1 MFSRLCK
8 SSRVRWS
15 LGVFLCGVLLTSVAM
30 RHLAER
36 NEQQLRSA
44 LDDVADDV
52 RDQVMDR
59 LRIYEY
65 SLIGMR
71 DVVVVAGGNLSREL
85 LGDYGRVHD
94 LGQEFRGAR
103 GVGFI
108 RRVPQGEEAAFLAKA
123 RADGAP
129 DFTIHPFAPHA
140 GDRYVVQYLEP
151 AWRNLKAI
159 GMDAASDPIRREAA
173 VLAMRHADIHLTG
186 PLQLQASQPPEPGF
200 LMLLPIYQGG
210 RAPADPTAREAAT
223 LGWSYVPLSIE
234 EMIGS
239 LRLNIPGLIIR
250 LSDVTVPEAPS
261 LFYRQG
267 EDEQEAVEELS
278 ERRLVQEVYG
288 RQWQLSFTATPTF
301 VAAQH
306 LVSIPLVHL
315 FGKLFSLLAAGLTF
329 AVMTT
334 RQRRRQYQQDQA
346 NLTAVVESSS
356 DGIISKDLQGVVL
369 SWNHAAEEL
378 FGYTASEA
386 VGQRLLDLVVPTELE
401 HEEWS
406 VLERIGRG
414 EPVPHFE
421 TRRQHRDGHYIEVLV
436 SVSPM
441 RGRDGRV
448 VGASKTVRDIS
459 LQKAAQAEI
468 LALNARLEEQVAQ
481 RTAELSQTN
490 RLLGDVLRAASEVGI
505 IATDRDGLITLFN
518 EGAERLLGYR
528 AEEVVGL
535 WRASDFHLP
544 EELATQGA
552 TLEAEYGLPVAGFR
566 VLVERSER
574 TGADAR
580 EWTFVRRDGEHR
592 DVSLVVTT
600 MRDVSGQ
607 VSGYLGIAS
616 DVTERKAAEQEL
628 AASLALTRAILD
640 TAVSPIVTVDSNG
653 LVRSFNPAGER
664 VFGYRAAEVVGQPV
678 RRLIP
683 GYLAG
688 YEALFSCPQEL
699 PDDQASPQGQEMEGR
714 RADGSVFPLTLSLG
728 VMWTDGERLAV
739 AIIADVTEQSRQ
751 RQALL
756 QARDQLTMA
765 ADVAQLGIWCWQPDT
780 GQVQCN
786 ERMFELYEW
795 TETQRAQGI
804 TYNDW
809 RCRVHPDDLGSAE
822 ERLGAAMAGRAVF
835 DPVFRVRRQ
844 DGSLRHIIAGARTE
858 RDSRGRVLRVVGIN
872 RDITEQLELEHRL
885 REERTRADLASQAKS
900 SFLANMSHEIRTPMN
915 AVLGML
921 QLLQRTALDARQ
933 GDYLTKAQQA
943 ARSLLGLLN
952 DVLDYSKIEAGK
964 LQLDV
969 HPFSLEQVLRNLG
982 VVLSG
987 NSGEKNVEINYHLD
1001 AGLPTALIGDSLR
1014 LQQILINLAGNALKF
1029 TEAGQVLVSVR
1040 QLARADGQL
1049 RLEFSVQD
1057 TGIGISPAQQE
1068 QLFQGFT
1075 QAEASIS
1082 RRFGGT
1088 GLGLAICKRL
1098 VELMDGQLQVESEL
1112 GVGSR
1117 FWFDAALAVDS
1128 QGEAQLAPV
1137 RRRVLL
1143 ADDNTLVGE
1152 VLVETLAALGWQVD
1166 LVTSGAAALARVA
1179 QAQEQAQP
1187 YEAVLMDWRMPDGDG
1202 LLAARQLRE
1211 RQADNRP
1218 KVIMLTGFGRD
1229 FLTEAQQSDD
1239 APFDDYLTKPVTPA
1253 QIVEVVE
1260 RALGAEIPA
1269 GVHAAAVVDESHRLA
1284 GLRLLVVEDNALNR
1298 QVAAELLLAQ
1308 GAQVELA
1315 EGGLE
1320 GVERVLS
1327 GAPLDVV
1334 IMDMQMPDIDGLE
1347 ATRRIRADARFRT
1360 LPILAMTANASHTD
1374 RDACL
1379 AAGMDDHIGKPI
1391 DLELL
1396 VARLQRLTG
1405 QEVSAAPAAVVVAE
1419 GRQVEPLSLVLRRF
1433 GGDARL
1439 FGSLLERF
1447 AEDSV
1452 GLLERLAQAWQT
1464 ADSEAAVAVL
1474 HSLKGSAGTMG
1485 AQRLAARAAE
1495 GERAGKA
1502 GAGVPLEVAM
1512 ELTTLRQLLDE
1523 ALVDLRGALA
1533 EILPPA
1539 VAAPAE
1545 ADSPIDGD
1553 TPFDWRTRL
1562 DELEALL
1569 SQGNLDALE
1578 LIAELPVHCR
1588 AEAQVRYDLLRAQVE
1603 TLDFAAA
1610 LTTLPDLKEAL

>member
-1 MFSRLCK
+1 MFSRLYK

-15 LGVFLCGVLLTSVAM
+15 LGVFLCGVVLTSLTM
-30 RHLAER
+30 RHLAVR
-36 NEQQLRSA
+36 NDQQLHSA
-44 LDDVADDV
+44 LDEVAEDV
-52 RDQVMDR
+52 RDQLMDR

-71 DVVVVAGGNLSREL
+71 DVVVVAGSNLSRDV
-85 LGDYGRVHD
+85 LGNYGRVHD

-108 RRVPQGEEAAFLAKA
+108 RRVPQAEEARFIEAA
-123 RADGAP
+123 RADGWP
-129 DFTIHPFAPHA
+129 DFAIHSFAPHE

-151 AWRNLKAI
+151 SWRNLKAI

-173 VLAMRHADIHLTG
+173 VLSMRHGDIHLTG
-186 PLQLQASQPPEPGF
+186 PLQLQASSPPEPGF
-200 LMLLPIYQGG
+200 LMMLPIYRDG
-210 RAPADPTAREAAT
+210 RPPADPGAREAAT

-234 EMIGS
+234 EVFGS
-239 LRLNIPGLIIR
+239 LRLNIPGIIVR
-250 LSDVTVPEAPS
+250 LSDVTVPEAP
-261 LFYRQG
+261 LAFYRQG
-267 EDEQEAVEELS
+267 ADEPGAAELS
-278 ERRLVQEVYG
+278 ERRLLQEVYG
-288 RQWQLSFTATPTF
+288 RQWQLAFTATPTF

-306 LVSIPLVHL
+306 LVSISMVHL
-315 FGKLFSLLAAGLTF
+315 FGKLFSLLAAALTF
-329 AVMTT
+329 ALLTT

-356 DGIISKDLQGVVL
+356 DGIISKNLQGVVL
-369 SWNHAAEEL
+369 SWNHAAERL
-378 FGYTASEA
+378 FGYSAGEA
-386 VGQRLLDLVVPTELE
+386 VGQRLLDLVVPAELE

-421 TRRQHRDGHYIEVLV
+421 TRRQHRDGHLIDVLV

-448 VGASKTVRDIS
+448 IGASKTVRDIS

-505 IATDRDGLITLFN
+505 IATDRDGRITLFN

-528 AEEVVGL
+528 AAEVVGN
-535 WRASDFHLP
+535 WHASDFHLP
-544 EELATQGA
+544 EELAAQGQA
-552 TLEAEYGLPVAGFR
+552 LSAQFGQPVSGFR

-574 TGADAR
+574 AGAEAR
-580 EWTFVRRDGEHR
+580 EWTYVRRDGEYR

-600 MRDVSGQ
+600 MRDEAGQ
-607 VSGYLGIAS
+607 ISGYLGIAS
-616 DVTERKAAEQEL
+616 DVTERKVAEHEL
-628 AASLALTRAILD
+628 EASLALTRAILD
-640 TAVSPIVTVDSNG
+640 TAVNPVLTVDDG
-653 LVRSFNPAGER
+653 GRVRSFNPAGER
-664 VFGYRAAEVVGQPV
+664 VFGCAADSVIGQDI

-683 GYLAG
+683 SYLIG
-688 YEALFSCPQEL
+688 YEALFGGEGEGGDLDPLGHETL
-699 PDDQASPQGQEMEGR
+699 GR
-714 RADGSVFPLTLSLG
+714 RGDGSEFPITLSLG
-728 VMWTDGERLAV
+728 IMWVDGQRLAV
-739 AIIADVTEQSRQ
+739 AIVADITEQCRQ
-751 RQALL
+751 REALV
-756 QARDQLTMA
+756 QTRDQLTMA
-765 ADVAQLGIWCWQPDT
+765 AEVAELGIWCWYPET
-780 GQVQCN
+780 NEVQCN
-786 ERMFELYEW
+786 DRMAELYEW
-795 TETQRAQGI
+795 RPEQVRRGLV
-804 TYNDW
+804 YEDW
-809 RCRVHPDDLGSAE
+809 RRCVHPDDLASAE
-822 ERLGAAMAGRAVF
+822 ARLLAAMAGQAVF
-835 DPVFRVRRQ
+835 DPVFRILRQ
-844 DGSLRHIIAGARTE
+844 DGAIRHIQAGARTE
-858 RDSRGRVLRVVGIN
+858 RDGRGRVLRLVGTN
-872 RDITEQLELEHRL
+872 RDITEQLALEHRL
-885 REERTRADLASQAKS
+885 REERTRADAASQAKS

-915 AVLGML
+915 AVMGML
-921 QLLQRTALDARQ
+921 QLLERTVLDARQ

-987 NSGEKNVEINYHLD
+987 NSGEKNVEINYHLE

-1040 QLARADGQL
+1040 QLSCTAGQL

-1098 VELMDGQLQVESEL
+1098 VELMDGHLQVESEL

-1117 FWFDAALAVDS
+1117 FWFDVALVVDS
-1128 QGEAQLAPV
+1128 QGQAQLAPR

-1152 VLVETLAALGWQVD
+1152 VLVETLAALGWEVD
-1166 LVTSGAAALARVA
+1166 LVTSGGAALTRVV
-1179 QAQEQAQP
+1179 QAQECGQP
-1187 YEAVLMDWRMPDGDG
+1187 FDAVLMDWRMPDGDG
-1202 LLAARQLRE
+1202 LLTARQLRE

-1218 KVIMLTGFGRD
+1218 KVVMLTGFGRD
-1229 FLTEAQQSDD
+1229 FLSETQQSTEP
-1239 APFDDYLTKPVTPA
+1239 PFDDYLTKPVTPA

-1269 GVHAAAVVDESHRLA
+1269 GIHAAAVVDESHRLA

-1347 ATRRIRADARFRT
+1347 ATRRIRADGRFRT

-1379 AAGMDDHIGKPI
+1379 AAGMDDHVGKPI

-1396 VARLQRLTG
+1396 VNRLQRLAGREQT
-1405 QEVSAAPAAVVVAE
+1405 EVPGAAPVAQD
-1419 GRQVEPLSLVLRRF
+1419 RPVESLGVVLRRF

-1439 FGSLLERF
+1439 FASLLDRF
-1447 AEDSV
+1447 ASDSLV
-1452 GLLERLAQAWQT
+1452 LLDDLARAWQ
-1464 ADSEAAVAVL
+1464 AGEAETAVAVL

-1485 AQRLAARAAE
+1485 AQRLAARAAD

-1502 GAGVPLEVAM
+1502 GAALPADVPA
-1512 ELTTLRQLLDE
+1512 ELAILRRLLDE
-1523 ALVDLRGALA
+1523 GVAELREALA
-1533 EILPPA
+1533 ERLPPP
-1539 VAAPAE
+1539 AAAEPPAATAPTSDYAWPE
-1545 ADSPIDGD
+1545 
-1553 TPFDWRTRL
+1553 RL
-1562 DELEALL
+1562 AELQALLDQGNLEALDL
-1569 SQGNLDALE
+1569 VAAL
-1578 LIAELPVHCR
+1578 PTHCR
-1588 AEAQVRYDLLRAQVE
+1588 AEAQVRYDLFRAQVE
-1603 TLDFAAA
+1603 SLDFAAA
-1610 LTTLPDLKEAL
+1610 LTTLADLKEAL

>member
-1 MFSRLCK
+1 MFKRLFSSSRL
-8 SSRVRWS
+8 RWS
-15 LGVFLCGVLLTSVAM
+15 LAVFLCGVLLTSLTT

-36 NEQQLRSA
+36 NDRQVRSA
-44 LDDVADDV
+44 LRMASEDA
-52 RDQVMDR
+52 RTQILER
-59 LRIYEY
+59 LRTYEY
-65 SLIGMR
+65 SLTGMR
-71 DVVVVAGGNLSREL
+71 DVVLTAGDNLSREL
-85 LGDYGRVHD
+85 ITRYGLIHD
-94 LGQEFRGAR
+94 LSQEFKGAR

-108 RRVPQGEEAAFLAKA
+108 RRVPLAEEQRFVQEA
-123 RADGAP
+123 RADGYP
-129 DFTIHPFAPHA
+129 NFTIRSFADHD
-140 GDRYVVQYLEP
+140 GDRFVVQYIEP
-151 AWRNLKAI
+151 IGRNRRAV
-159 GMDAASDPIRREAA
+159 GMDAASEPSRRE
-173 VLAMRHADIHLTG
+173 VVLLAMRSGAVQLSA
-186 PLQLQASQPPEPGF
+186 PLQLQASERPEPGF
-200 LMLLPIYQGG
+200 LMVLPVYVGG
-210 RAPADPTAREAAT
+210 HAPADVGLREEAT
-223 LGWSYVPLSIE
+223 QGWSYVPLGVQ
-234 EMIGS
+234 EMLGT
-239 LRLNIPGLIIR
+239 LHFNKPGLR
-250 LSDVTVPEAPS
+250 VTLSDVTDPAQPR
-261 LFYRQG
+261 LFYHYHEDGGQG
-267 EDEQEAVEELS
+267 AAATAQPLPEITTEQD
-278 ERRLVQEVYG
+278 VYG
-288 RQWQLSFTATPTF
+288 RKWRLSFAATPVF
-301 VAAQH
+301 VSA
-306 LVSIPLVHL
+306 LELTSLPLVHL

-329 AVMTT
+329 ALLTT

-356 DGIISKDLQGVVL
+356 DGIISKDLNGVVL
-369 SWNHAAEEL
+369 SWNHAAEQL
-378 FGYTASEA
+378 FGYPASEA

-401 HEEWS
+401 HEEWW
-406 VLERIGRG
+406 VLDRIGKG

-421 TRRQHRDGHYIEVLV
+421 TRRLHRDGRYIDVLV

-441 RGRDGRV
+441 RGPDGRV

-459 LQKAAQAEI
+459 VQKAAQAEI

-490 RLLGDVLRAASEVGI
+490 RLLGDVLRAASEVAI
-505 IATDRDGLITLFN
+505 IATDRGGCITLFN
-518 EGAERLLGYR
+518 EGAERLLGYC
-528 AEEVVGL
+528 ADEVVGR
-535 WRASDFHLP
+535 WQASDFHLP
-544 EELATQGA
+544 EELEAQGQA
-552 TLEAEYGLPVAGFR
+552 LSAQYGAPVSGFR

-574 TGADAR
+574 VGAEAR
-580 EWTFVRRDGEHR
+580 EWTYVRRDGEHR

-600 MRDVSGQ
+600 MRDGAGQ
-607 VSGYLGIAS
+607 IGGYLGIAS

-640 TAVSPIVTVDSNG
+640 TAVNPIVTVDSAG

-664 VFGYRAAEVVGQPV
+664 IFGYRAEEVVGQPIH
-678 RRLIP
+678 RLIP

-688 YEALFSCPQEL
+688 YEALFSCPLEL
-699 PDDQASPQGQEMEGR
+699 PDNDTVQQGQEMEGR
-714 RADGSVFPLTLSLG
+714 RRDGSVFPITLSLG
-728 VMWTDGERLAV
+728 VTWTNGERLAV
-739 AIIADVTEQSRQ
+739 AIIADITEQSRQ
-751 RQALL
+751 RQVLL
-756 QARDQLTMA
+756 QTRDQLTMA
-765 ADVAQLGIWCWQPDT
+765 ADVAELGIWCWQPDT
-780 GQVQCN
+780 GQLQCN

-795 TETQRAQGI
+795 TDVQREQGL

-809 RCRVHPDDLGSAE
+809 RCRVHPDDLSGTE
-822 ERLGAAMAGRAVF
+822 ERLRAAIAGRAMF
-835 DPVFRVRRQ
+835 DPVFRIRRQ
-844 DGSLRHIIAGARTE
+844 DGSLRHILAGAHTE
-858 RDSRGRVLRVVGIN
+858 RDPRGRVLRVVGIN
-872 RDITEQLELEHRL
+872 RDITKQLELEHRL

-921 QLLQRTALDARQ
+921 QLLQRTALDSRQ

-987 NSGEKNVEINYHLD
+987 NSGEKNVEINYQLE

-1040 QLARADGQL
+1040 RLSPADGPL
-1049 RLEFSVQD
+1049 RLEFAVQD
-1057 TGIGISPAQQE
+1057 TGIGISPDQQA

-1098 VELMDGQLQVESEL
+1098 VELMDGELQVESQL

-1117 FWFDAALAVDS
+1117 FWFDVTLAVDS
-1128 QGEAQLAPV
+1128 QGEAPLAPV

-1143 ADDNTLVGE
+1143 ADDNTLIGHL
-1152 VLVETLAALGWQVD
+1152 LVETLAALGWQVD
-1166 LVTSGAAALARVA
+1166 LVTSGAAALARIA
-1179 QAQEQAQP
+1179 QAQSQGQP

-1202 LLAARQLRE
+1202 LQSARQLRA
-1211 RQADNRP
+1211 QLSTKRP

-1229 FLTEAQQSDD
+1229 FLSETQQSAE

-1253 QIVEVVE
+1253 QIVEAVE

-1269 GVHAAAVVDESHRLA
+1269 GVHAAAAVDESHRLA

-1347 ATRRIRADARFRT
+1347 ATRRIRADGRFST

-1396 VARLQRLTG
+1396 VSRLQRLTG
-1405 QEVSAAPAAVVVAE
+1405 QEVTATTMVTSVGAE
-1419 GRQVEPLSLVLRRF
+1419 RAVEPLSVVLRRF

-1439 FGSLLERF
+1439 FTSLLERF
-1447 AEDSV
+1447 AEDSSQ
-1452 GLLERLAQAWQT
+1452 LLAALARAWG
-1464 ADSEAAVAVL
+1464 ADDNEGAVAVL

-1485 AQRLAARAAE
+1485 AQRLAARAAD

-1502 GAGVPLEVAM
+1502 GAGIPADVAA
-1512 ELTTLRQLLDE
+1512 ELGTLRLLLDE
-1523 ALVDLRGALA
+1523 ALAELRSALA
-1533 EILPPA
+1533 ERLPPPPA
-1539 VAAPAE
+1539 QIAA
-1545 ADSPIDGD
+1545 
-1553 TPFDWRTRL
+1553 TLVVDWSARL
-1562 DELEALL
+1562 DELALL
-1569 SQGNLDALE
+1569 LGQGNLEALDR
-1578 LIAELPVHCR
+1578 LAELPEQCR
-1588 AEAQVRYDLLRAQVE
+1588 AEAQVRYDLFRAQVE

>member
-1 MFSRLCK
+1 MFIRLCK

-15 LGVFLCGVLLTSVAM
+15 LGVFLFGVVLTSLTM
-30 RHLAER
+30 RHLTER
-36 NEQQLRSA
+36 NDQQLRSA
-44 LDDVADDV
+44 LDSVAEDV
-52 RDQVMDR
+52 RDQVVDR

-71 DVVVVAGGNLSREL
+71 DVVVVAGDNLSREL
-85 LGDYGRVHD
+85 LGNYGRLHD
-94 LGQEFRGAR
+94 LGHEFHGAR

-108 RRVPQGEEAAFLAKA
+108 RRVPQADEARFLREA
-123 RADGAP
+123 RADGWP
-129 DFTIHPFAPHA
+129 DFSIRTFAPHD

-151 AWRNLKAI
+151 SPRNLKAI
-159 GMDAASDPIRREAA
+159 GMDAASDPVRREAA
-173 VLAMRHADIHLTG
+173 VMSMRHADIHLTG
-186 PLQLQASQPPEPGF
+186 PLQLQASSPPEPGF

-223 LGWSYVPLSIE
+223 LGWSYVPLSIG
-234 EMIGS
+234 EMFGS

-250 LSDVTVPEAPS
+250 LSDVTQPEAPN
-261 LFYRQG
+261 LFYQQG
-267 EDEQEAVEELS
+267 EEEQGAEEVS
-278 ERRLVQEVYG
+278 ERRLVQDVYG
-288 RQWQLSFTATPTF
+288 REWQLAFTATPTF

-306 LVSIPLVHL
+306 LVSVPLVHL
-315 FGKLFSLLAAGLTF
+315 FGKLFSLLAACLTF
-329 AVMTT
+329 ALLTT

-356 DGIISKDLQGVVL
+356 DGIISKNLQGVVL
-369 SWNHAAEEL
+369 SWNHAAEQL
-378 FGYTASEA
+378 FGYSTSEA
-386 VGQRLLDLVVPTELE
+386 VGQRLLDLVVPAELE
-401 HEEWS
+401 HEEWD
-406 VLERIGRG
+406 VLGRIGRG

-421 TRRQHRDGHYIEVLV
+421 TRRQHRDGRLIDVLV

-448 VGASKTVRDIS
+448 IGASKTVRDIS
-459 LQKAAQAEI
+459 VQKAAQAEI

-505 IATDRDGLITLFN
+505 IATDREGRITLFN

-528 AEEVVGL
+528 AAEVVGR
-535 WRASDFHLP
+535 WHASDFHLP
-544 EELATQGA
+544 EELSTQGVA
-552 TLEAEYGLPVAGFR
+552 LEAAYGVPVAGFR

-574 TGADAR
+574 AGAEAR
-580 EWTFVRRDGEHR
+580 EWTYVRRDGEHR

-600 MRDVSGQ
+600 MRDAGGQ
-607 VSGYLGIAS
+607 ISGYLGIAS

-640 TAVSPIVTVDSNG
+640 TAVSPIVTVDSAG
-653 LVRSFNPAGER
+653 LVRSFNPAGEHI
-664 VFGYRAAEVVGQPV
+664 FGYRADEVIGQPI

-688 YEALFSCPQEL
+688 YEALFSCSQAV
-699 PDDQASPQGQEMEGR
+699 PDDNAAQQGQEMEGR
-714 RADGSVFPLTLSLG
+714 RADGSVFPITLSLG

-739 AIIADVTEQSRQ
+739 AIIADITEQSRQ
-751 RQALL
+751 RQALV
-756 QARDQLTMA
+756 QTRDQLTMA

-786 ERMFELYEW
+786 ERMFDLYEW
-795 TETQRAQGI
+795 SEEQRTSGI

-809 RCRVHPDDLGSAE
+809 RDRVHPDDLGSAE

-835 DPVFRVRRQ
+835 DPVFRIRRR

-858 RDSRGRVLRVVGIN
+858 RDPRGRVLRVVGIN

-987 NSGEKNVEINYHLD
+987 NSGEKNVEINYHLE

-1029 TEAGQVLVSVR
+1029 TEVGQVLVSVR
-1040 QLARADGQL
+1040 QLSWADGQL

-1057 TGIGISPAQQE
+1057 TGIGISPAQQA

-1117 FWFDAALAVDS
+1117 FWFDVTLALDS
-1128 QGEAQLAPV
+1128 QSQALLAP
-1137 RRRVLL
+1137 RQRRVLL
-1143 ADDNTLVGE
+1143 ADDNILVGE
-1152 VLVETLAALGWQVD
+1152 VLVETLAALGWDVD

-1179 QAQEQAQP
+1179 QAQQQEQP

-1202 LLAARQLRE
+1202 LVTARHLRE
-1211 RQADNRP
+1211 HQQASRP

-1229 FLTEAQQSDD
+1229 FLNEAHQSAD

-1260 RALGAEIPA
+1260 RALGAEVPA

-1284 GLRLLVVEDNALNR
+1284 GMRLLVVEDNALNR

-1347 ATRRIRADARFRT
+1347 ATRRIRADGRFRT

-1379 AAGMDDHIGKPI
+1379 AAGMDDHVGKPI

-1396 VARLQRLTG
+1396 VSRLQRLTG
-1405 QEVSAAPAAVVVAE
+1405 QEVSAAVDVAPVATD
-1419 GRQVEPLSLVLRRF
+1419 RQVEPLSIVLRRF

-1447 AEDSV
+1447 AEDSAS
-1452 GLLERLAQAWQT
+1452 LLENLARAWQ
-1464 ADSEAAVAVL
+1464 AGDSEGAVAVL

-1495 GERAGKA
+1495 GERHGKA
-1502 GAGVPLEVAM
+1502 GAGVPADVMA
-1512 ELTTLRQLLDE
+1512 ELATLRLLLDE
-1523 ALVDLRGALA
+1523 ALVELRSALA
-1533 EILPPA
+1533 EVLPPPP
-1539 VAAPAE
+1539 VVVSQDPE
-1545 ADSPIDGD
+1545 S
-1553 TPFDWRTRL
+1553 TVDWSARL
-1562 DELEALL
+1562 DELEQLLGQGSLEAL
-1569 SQGNLDALE
+1569 D
-1578 LIAELPVHCR
+1578 LIAELPVQCR
-1588 AEAQVRYDLLRAQVE
+1588 AEAQVRYDLFRAQVE

>member
-15 LGVFLCGVLLTSVAM
+15 LGVFLFGVLLTSLAM
-30 RHLAER
+30 RHLTER
-36 NEQQLRSA
+36 NDQQLRSA

-52 RDQVMDR
+52 RDQVLDR

-71 DVVVVAGGNLSREL
+71 DVVVVAGSSLSRDL
-85 LGDYGRVHD
+85 LANYGRVHD
-94 LGQEFRGAR
+94 LGQEFHGAR

-108 RRVPQGEEAAFLAKA
+108 RRVPQAEEASFLAKA

-129 DFTIHPFAPHA
+129 DFTIHPFTSHQ

-151 AWRNLKAI
+151 GWRNLKAI
-159 GMDAASDPIRREAA
+159 GLDAASDPVRREAA
-173 VLAMRHADIHLTG
+173 LLSMRHGDTHLTG
-186 PLQLQASQPPEPGF
+186 PLQLQASSPPEPGF

-210 RAPADPTAREAAT
+210 RPPAEPAAREAAT

-234 EMIGS
+234 EMFGS
-239 LRLNIPGLIIR
+239 LRLSVPGLIIR

-267 EDEQEAVEELS
+267 EDAQEVKELS

-288 RQWQLSFTATPTF
+288 RQWQLAFTATPAF

-306 LVSIPLVHL
+306 LVSVPLVHL

-329 AVMTT
+329 ALLTT

-378 FGYTASEA
+378 FGYSASEA
-386 VGQRLLDLVVPTELE
+386 VGRRLLDLVVPTELK

-406 VLERIGRG
+406 VLARIGRG

-421 TRRQHRDGHYIEVLV
+421 TRRQHRDGHCIDVLV

-441 RGRDGRV
+441 RGRDGRII
-448 VGASKTVRDIS
+448 GASKTVRDIS

-481 RTAELSQTN
+481 RTVELSQTN

-505 IATDRDGLITLFN
+505 IATDHDGLITLFN

-528 AEEVVGL
+528 TAEVVGS
-535 WRASDFHLP
+535 WYASDFHLP
-544 EELATQGA
+544 EELAAQGQA
-552 TLEAEYGLPVAGFR
+552 LSVQFGQAVSGFR

-574 TGADAR
+574 AGAEAR
-580 EWTFVRRDGEHR
+580 EWTYVRRDGEHR

-600 MRDVSGQ
+600 MRDATGQ
-607 VSGYLGIAS
+607 VSGYLGIAT
-616 DVTERKAAEQEL
+616 DVTERKAAEHEL
-628 AASLALTRAILD
+628 EASLALTRAILD
-640 TAVSPIVTVDSNG
+640 TAVSPVLTVDEG
-653 LVRSFNPAGER
+653 GRVRSFNPAGER
-664 VFGYRAAEVVGQPV
+664 VFGCAADSVIGQDI

-683 GYLAG
+683 SYLTG
-688 YEALFSCPQEL
+688 YEALFATDGESGSLDPLGHETL
-699 PDDQASPQGQEMEGR
+699 GR
-714 RADGSVFPLTLSLG
+714 RGDGSEFPITLSLG
-728 VMWTDGERLAV
+728 IMWVDGQRLAV
-739 AIIADVTEQSRQ
+739 AIVADITEQCRQ
-751 RQALL
+751 REALL
-756 QARDQLTMA
+756 QTRDQLTMA
-765 ADVAQLGIWCWQPDT
+765 AEVAELGIWFWQPET
-780 GQVQCN
+780 NEVQCN
-786 ERMFELYEW
+786 DRMIGLYEW
-795 TETQRAQGI
+795 QPEQVQRGLI
-804 TYNDW
+804 YEDW
-809 RCRVHPDDLGSAE
+809 RRCLHPDDLAE
-822 ERLGAAMAGRAVF
+822 TEARLLAVMAGEAVF
-835 DPVFRVRRQ
+835 DPIFRILRQ
-844 DGSLRHIIAGARTE
+844 DGSIRHIQAGARTE
-858 RDSRGRVLRVVGIN
+858 RDGRGRVLRLVGTN
-872 RDITEQLELEHRL
+872 RDITEQLALEHRL

-1040 QLARADGQL
+1040 QLSRADGQL

-1057 TGIGISPAQQE
+1057 TGIGISPAQQA

-1128 QGEAQLAPV
+1128 QGETQLAPV

-1166 LVTSGAAALARVA
+1166 LVTSGTAALARVA
-1179 QAQEQAQP
+1179 QARQQAQP

-1202 LLAARQLRE
+1202 LQAARQLRDW
-1211 RQADNRP
+1211 QADDRP

-1229 FLTEAQQSDD
+1229 FLSETQQSAD

-1269 GVHAAAVVDESHRLA
+1269 GVHAAAVVDESRRLA
-1284 GLRLLVVEDNALNR
+1284 GMRLLVVEDNALNR

-1347 ATRRIRADARFRT
+1347 ATRRIRADGRFRT
-1360 LPILAMTANASHTD
+1360 LPILAMTANASHSD

-1379 AAGMDDHIGKPI
+1379 AAGMDDHVGKPI

-1405 QEVSAAPAAVVVAE
+1405 QEVSAAPLATPVGE
-1419 GRQVEPLSLVLRRF
+1419 DRQVEPLSLVLRRF

-1439 FGSLLERF
+1439 FGALLERF

-1452 GLLERLAQAWQT
+1452 SLLEGLARAWHA
-1464 ADSEAAVAVL
+1464 ADGEAAVAVL

-1485 AQRLAARAAE
+1485 AQHLAARAAE

-1502 GAGVPLEVAM
+1502 GAGIPAEVAM
-1512 ELTTLRQLLDE
+1512 ELATLRQLLDE
-1523 ALVDLRGALA
+1523 ALVELRGALA
-1533 EILPPA
+1533 EVLPPPVSTEA
-1539 VAAPAE
+1539 ETDIDTDTLVDWPA
-1545 ADSPIDGD
+1545 
-1553 TPFDWRTRL
+1553 RL
-1562 DELEALL
+1562 DELEPLL
-1569 SQGNLDALE
+1569 SQGKLEALD
-1578 LIAELPVHCR
+1578 LIAELPVRCR
-1588 AEAQVRYDLLRAQVE
+1588 AEAQVRYDLFRAQVE

-1610 LTTLPDLKEAL
+1610 LMTLPDLKDAL

>member
-15 LGVFLCGVLLTSVAM
+15 LGVFLFGVLLTSLTM
-30 RHLAER
+30 RHLTER
-36 NEQQLRSA
+36 NDQQVRSA

-52 RDQVMDR
+52 RDQVLDR

-71 DVVVVAGGNLSREL
+71 DVVVVAGGGLSREL

-108 RRVPQGEEAAFLAKA
+108 RRVPEGEEAAFLAKA

-129 DFTIHPFAPHA
+129 EFTIHPFVPHA

-173 VLAMRHADIHLTG
+173 VLSMRHADIHLTG
-186 PLQLQASQPPEPGF
+186 PLQLQASSPPEPGF

-210 RAPADPTAREAAT
+210 RPPVEPNAREAAT

-234 EMIGS
+234 EMFGS
-239 LRLNIPGLIIR
+239 LRLNIPGVIIR

-267 EDEQEAVEELS
+267 EDEQEAEGLS

-288 RQWQLSFTATPTF
+288 RQWQLAFTATPTF

-306 LVSIPLVHL
+306 LVSVPLVHL
-315 FGKLFSLLAAGLTF
+315 VGKLVSLLAAGLTF
-329 AVMTT
+329 AVLTT

-356 DGIISKDLQGVVL
+356 DGIISKDLNGVVL

-378 FGYTASEA
+378 FGYPASEA

-401 HEEWS
+401 HEEWW

-421 TRRQHRDGHYIEVLV
+421 TRRQHRDGHLIDVLV

-535 WRASDFHLP
+535 WHASDLHLP

-552 TLEAEYGLPVAGFR
+552 ALEAEYGLPVAGFR

-600 MRDVSGQ
+600 MRDAGGQ
-607 VSGYLGIAS
+607 ISGYLGIAS

-640 TAVSPIVTVDSNG
+640 TAVSPIVTVDSQG

-664 VFGYRAAEVVGQPV
+664 IFGYRAAEVVGQPV

-688 YEALFSCPQEL
+688 YEALFSCPQEI

-739 AIIADVTEQSRQ
+739 AIIADITEQSRQ

-786 ERMFELYEW
+786 DRMFELYEW

-809 RCRVHPDDLGSAE
+809 RCRVHPDDLASAE

-858 RDSRGRVLRVVGIN
+858 RDPRGRVLRVVGIN

-1040 QLARADGQL
+1040 QLSRADGQL

-1179 QAQEQAQP
+1179 QAQQQAQP

-1211 RQADNRP
+1211 RQADHRP

-1347 ATRRIRADARFRT
+1347 ATRRIRADGRFRT

-1396 VARLQRLTG
+1396 VARLRRLTG
-1405 QEVSAAPAAVVVAE
+1405 QEVSVAPAAAPVVE
-1419 GRQVEPLSLVLRRF
+1419 DRQVEPLSIVLRRF

-1447 AEDSV
+1447 AEDSA
-1452 GLLERLAQAWQT
+1452 GLLERLAQAWHT

-1502 GAGVPLEVAM
+1502 GAGVPTEVAV

-1523 ALVDLRGALA
+1523 ALGELRGALA
-1533 EILPPA
+1533 EVLPPPVIA
-1539 VAAPAE
+1539 ETTAATPT
-1545 ADSPIDGD
+1545 D
-1553 TPFDWRTRL
+1553 TQVDWRARL
-1562 DELEALL
+1562 NELEELL
-1569 SQGNLDALE
+1569 SQGNLDALA

>member
-1 MFSRLCK
+1 MFSRLCT
-8 SSRVRWS
+8 SSRLRWS
-15 LGVFLCGVLLTSVAM
+15 LGVFLCGVLLASLTT

-36 NEQQLRSA
+36 NERQVRNALHSA
-44 LDDVADDV
+44 ATDV
-52 RDQVMDR
+52 RGQIFER
-59 LRIYEY
+59 LRVYEY
-65 SLIGMR
+65 SLSGMR
-71 DVVVVAGGNLSREL
+71 DVVLVAGTRLSREVL
-85 LGDYGRVHD
+85 ANYGRIHN
-94 LGQEFRGAR
+94 LNQEFYGAR

-108 RRVPQGEEAAFLAKA
+108 RRVPEADEARFVQQA
-123 RADGAP
+123 RADGWP
-129 DFTIHPFAPHA
+129 DFTIRDFGPHV
-140 GDRYVVQYLEP
+140 GDHFVVQYIEPLE
-151 AWRNLKAI
+151 RNLKAI
-159 GMDAASDPIRREAA
+159 GIDAASDPVRREAA
-173 VLAMRHADIHLTG
+173 LLAMRHGDMHLTG
-186 PLQLQASQPPEPGF
+186 PLQLQASAQPEQGF
-200 LMLLPIYQGG
+200 LMLAPIYHDG
-210 RAPADPTAREAAT
+210 RMPSDPTQREAAT

-234 EMIGS
+234 EMFGS
-239 LRLNIPGLIIR
+239 LHLNVPGLVVR
-250 LSDVTVPEAPS
+250 LSDVTDPDHPQ
-261 LFYRQG
+261 LFYAQG
-267 EDEQEAVEELS
+267 EPETDSDGQALPERQVEQD
-278 ERRLVQEVYG
+278 VYG
-288 RQWQLSFTATPTF
+288 RQWRMLFAATPTF
-301 VAAQH
+301 VAEQN
-306 LVSIPLVHL
+306 LVSLPLIHL
-315 FGKLFSLLAAGLTF
+315 LGKLASLLLAGLTF
-329 AVMTT
+329 ALLTV

-356 DGIISKDLQGVVL
+356 DGIISKDLKGVVL
-369 SWNHAAEEL
+369 SWNHAAEQL
-378 FGYTASEA
+378 FGYSASEA
-386 VGQRLLDLVVPTELE
+386 VGQRLLDLVVPTALE

-421 TRRQHRDGHYIEVLV
+421 TRRLHRDGHAIDVLV

-448 VGASKTVRDIS
+448 IGASKTVRDIS

-490 RLLGDVLRAASEVGI
+490 RLLGDVLRAASEVGV
-505 IATDRDGLITLFN
+505 IATDREGRITLFN

-528 AEEVVGL
+528 AAEVVGS

-544 EELATQGA
+544 EELAAQGQA
-552 TLEAEYGLPVAGFR
+552 LTAEYGQAVSGFR

-574 TGADAR
+574 SGAEAR
-580 EWTFVRRDGEHR
+580 EWTYVRRDGEHR

-600 MRDVSGQ
+600 MRDEAGQ
-607 VSGYLGIAS
+607 ISGYLGIAS
-616 DVTERKAAEQEL
+616 DVTERKAAEHEL
-628 AASLALTRAILD
+628 EASLALTRAILD
-640 TAVSPIVTVDSNG
+640 TAVSPVLTVDDG
-653 LVRSFNPAGER
+653 GRVRSFNPAGER
-664 VFGYRAAEVVGQPV
+664 VFGCTATSVIGQDI

-683 GYLAG
+683 AYLTG
-688 YEALFSCPQEL
+688 YEALFGSEDEGESLDPLGHETL
-699 PDDQASPQGQEMEGR
+699 GR
-714 RADGSVFPLTLSLG
+714 RGDGSEFPITLSLG
-728 VMWTDGERLAV
+728 IMWVDGQRLAV
-739 AIIADVTEQSRQ
+739 AIVADITEQCRQ
-751 RQALL
+751 REALL
-756 QARDQLTMA
+756 QTRDQLTMA
-765 ADVAQLGIWCWQPDT
+765 AEVAELGIWCWQPESD
-780 GQVQCN
+780 QVQCN
-786 ERMFELYEW
+786 ERMVELYGWQPEQV
-795 TETQRAQGI
+795 QRGLVYQ
-804 TYNDW
+804 DW
-809 RCRVHPDDLGSAE
+809 RRCVHPDDLIATE
-822 ERLGAAMAGRAVF
+822 ARLAAALAGQAVF
-835 DPVFRVRRQ
+835 DPVFRICRP
-844 DGSLRHIIAGARTE
+844 DGSIRHVLAGARTE
-858 RDSRGRVLRVVGIN
+858 RDSRGRVLRLVGTN
-872 RDITEQLELEHRL
+872 RDITAQLELEHRL
-885 REERTRADLASQAKS
+885 REERTRADAASQAKS

-921 QLLQRTALDARQ
+921 QLLERTVLDARQ

-987 NSGEKNVEINYHLD
+987 NSGEKNVEINYQLE

-1029 TEAGQVLVSVR
+1029 TETGQVLVSVR
-1040 QLARADGQL
+1040 QLSCVGGQL
-1049 RLEFSVQD
+1049 RLEFAVQD
-1057 TGIGISPAQQE
+1057 TGIGISPEQQE

-1098 VELMDGQLQVESEL
+1098 VELMGGQLQVESEL

-1128 QGEAQLAPV
+1128 DSTTQLAPP

-1152 VLVETLAALGWQVD
+1152 LLVETLSALGWQVE
-1166 LVTSGAAALARVA
+1166 LVTSGAAALARIAAA
-1179 QAQEQAQP
+1179 QAQGEP
-1187 YEAVLMDWRMPDGDG
+1187 YEAVLLDWRMPGGDG
-1202 LLAARQLRE
+1202 LAAARQLHA
-1211 RQADNRP
+1211 QGLATRP
-1218 KVIMLTGFGRD
+1218 RIIMLTGFGRD
-1229 FLTEAQQSDD
+1229 FLSEAQQSAD

-1269 GVHAAAVVDESHRLA
+1269 GVHAAAVVDESQRLA

-1320 GVERVLS
+1320 GVERVLQ

-1347 ATRRIRADARFRT
+1347 ATRRIRADGRFRT
-1360 LPILAMTANASHTD
+1360 LPILAMTANASHSD

-1396 VARLQRLTG
+1396 VSRLLRLSG
-1405 QEVSAAPAAVVVAE
+1405 REEGALPSAAPVASE
-1419 GRQVEPLSLVLRRF
+1419 RPVESLGVVLRRF

-1439 FGSLLERF
+1439 FASLLERF
-1447 AEDSV
+1447 AEDSAT
-1452 GLLERLAQAWQT
+1452 LLATLERAWQ
-1464 ADSEAAVAVL
+1464 AGDSEGAVAVL

-1485 AQRLAARAAE
+1485 AQRLAARAAD

-1502 GAGVPLEVAM
+1502 GAGLPADVAA
-1512 ELTTLRQLLDE
+1512 ELTTLRLLLAE
-1523 ALVDLRGALA
+1523 SLADLRAALA
-1533 EILPPA
+1533 ERLPPPA
-1539 VAAPAE
+1539 VAQAAPAVE
-1545 ADSPIDGD
+1545 PVDGY
-1553 TPFDWRTRL
+1553 DWSAPL
-1562 DELEALL
+1562 DELQLL
-1569 SQGNLDALE
+1569 LDQGNLDALE
-1578 LIAELPVHCR
+1578 RVAALPAHCR
-1588 AEAQVRYDLLRAQVE
+1588 AAAQVRYDLFRAQVE
-1603 TLDFAAA
+1603 SLDFAAA
-1610 LTTLPDLKEAL
+1610 LATLPDLKEAL

>member
-1 MFSRLCK
+1 MFIRLCK
-8 SSRVRWS
+8 STRVRWS
-15 LGVFLCGVLLTSVAM
+15 LGVFLCGVLLTSLAM
-30 RHLAER
+30 RHLAMR
-36 NEQQLRSA
+36 NDQQLHSA
-44 LDDVADDV
+44 LDSAAEDV
-52 RDQVMDR
+52 RDQVLDR

-71 DVVVVAGGNLSREL
+71 DLVVVAGGNLSRQL
-85 LGDYGRVHD
+85 LGNYGRVHD

-108 RRVPQGEEAAFLAKA
+108 RRVPQADEARFLREAS
-123 RADGAP
+123 ADGWP
-129 DFTIHPFAPHA
+129 NFTIRTFAPHD
-140 GDRYVVQYLEP
+140 GDRYIVQYLEP
-151 AWRNLKAI
+151 VARNLKAI

-173 VLAMRHADIHLTG
+173 VLSMRHADIHLTG
-186 PLQLQASQPPEPGF
+186 PLQLQASTPPEPGF
-200 LMLLPIYQGG
+200 LMMLPIYDEGL
-210 RAPADPTAREAAT
+210 PPVDPSAREAAT
-223 LGWSYVPLSIE
+223 LGWSYVPLSIG
-234 EMIGS
+234 EMFGS

-250 LSDVTVPEAPS
+250 LSDVTVPDAPR

-267 EDEQEAVEELS
+267 EDEEGAQELS
-278 ERRLVQEVYG
+278 ERRLMQDVYG
-288 RQWQLSFTATPTF
+288 RQWQLAFTATPTF
-301 VAAQH
+301 VAAQN
-306 LVSIPLVHL
+306 LVSVPLVHL

-329 AVMTT
+329 ALLTT

-356 DGIISKDLQGVVL
+356 DGIISKDLKGVVL
-369 SWNHAAEEL
+369 SWNHAAEQL
-378 FGYTASEA
+378 FGYSASEA
-386 VGQRLLDLVVPTELE
+386 VGRRLLDLVVPTELE

-421 TRRQHRDGHYIEVLV
+421 TRRQHRDGRLIEVLV

-441 RGRDGRV
+441 RGRDGRII
-448 VGASKTVRDIS
+448 GASKTVRDIS

-505 IATDRDGLITLFN
+505 IATDRDGRITLFN

-528 AEEVVGL
+528 AAEVVGS
-535 WRASDFHLP
+535 WYASDFHLP
-544 EELATQGA
+544 EELAAQGQA
-552 TLEAEYGLPVAGFR
+552 LSAQFGQPVNGFR

-574 TGADAR
+574 AGAEAR
-580 EWTFVRRDGEHR
+580 EWTYVRRDGEHR

-600 MRDVSGQ
+600 MRDGAGQ

-616 DVTERKAAEQEL
+616 DVTERKAAEHEL
-628 AASLALTRAILD
+628 EASLALTRAILD
-640 TAVSPIVTVDSNG
+640 TAVNPVLTVDEEG
-653 LVRSFNPAGER
+653 RVRSFNPAGER
-664 VFGYRAAEVVGQPV
+664 VFGCVAQTVIGQDI

-683 GYLAG
+683 SYLSG
-688 YEALFSCPQEL
+688 YEALFTE
-699 PDDQASPQGQEMEGR
+699 
-714 RADGSVFPLTLSLG
+714 DGSGEARPVDSLGHETLARRGDGSEFPITLSLG
-728 VMWTDGERLAV
+728 ITWVDGQRLAV
-739 AIIADVTEQSRQ
+739 AIIADITEQCRQ
-751 RQALL
+751 REALL
-756 QARDQLTMA
+756 QTRDQLTMA
-765 ADVAQLGIWCWQPDT
+765 AEVAELGIWCWRPET
-780 GQVQCN
+780 NEVQCN
-786 ERMFELYEW
+786 ERMADLYEW
-795 TETQRAQGI
+795 TPEQVQRGLV
-804 TYNDW
+804 YEDW
-809 RCRVHPDDLGSAE
+809 RRCVHPDDLAE
-822 ERLGAAMAGRAVF
+822 AEARLLATMAGQAVF
-835 DPVFRVRRQ
+835 DPVFRILRQ
-844 DGSLRHIIAGARTE
+844 DGSIRHIQAGAHTE
-858 RDSRGRVLRVVGIN
+858 RDGRGRVLRLVGTN
-872 RDITEQLELEHRL
+872 RDITEQLALEHRL

-1040 QLARADGQL
+1040 QLSRADGQL

-1057 TGIGISPAQQE
+1057 TGIGISPAHQE

-1179 QAQEQAQP
+1179 QAQQQEQP

-1211 RQADNRP
+1211 RQADDRP

-1229 FLTEAQQSDD
+1229 FLSETQQSAD

-1347 ATRRIRADARFRT
+1347 ATRRIRADGRFRS
-1360 LPILAMTANASHTD
+1360 LPILAMTANASHSD

-1379 AAGMDDHIGKPI
+1379 AAGMDDHVGKPI

-1405 QEVSAAPAAVVVAE
+1405 HEVSAAPLAAPVGE
-1419 GRQVEPLSLVLRRF
+1419 DRQVEPLSLVLRRF

-1452 GLLERLAQAWQT
+1452 SLLDHLAQAWHA
-1464 ADSEAAVAVL
+1464 ADSDAAVAVL

-1523 ALVDLRGALA
+1523 ALVELRSALA
-1533 EILPPA
+1533 EVLPPA
-1539 VAAPAE
+1539 VPTPAE
-1545 ADSPIDGD
+1545 AEIPTDKD
-1553 TPFDWRTRL
+1553 TLVDWPARL
-1562 DELEALL
+1562 DELEQLL
-1569 SQGNLDALE
+1569 SQGNLEALE
-1578 LIAELPVHCR
+1578 LIARLPVHCR
-1588 AEAQVRYDLLRAQVE
+1588 AEAQVRYDLFRAQIE

-1610 LTTLPDLKEAL
+1610 LTILPDLKEAL

>member
-600 MRDVSGQ
+600 MRDVTGQ

-640 TAVSPIVTVDSNG
+640 TAVSPIVTVDSQG

-664 VFGYRAAEVVGQPV
+664 IFGYRAAEVVGQPV

-699 PDDQASPQGQEMEGR
+699 PDDQAGPQGQEMEGR

-1040 QLARADGQL
+1040 QLSRADGQL

-1128 QGEAQLAPV
+1128 EGEAQLAPV

-1539 VAAPAE
+1539 VPAPAE

>member
-15 LGVFLCGVLLTSVAM
+15 LGVFLFGVLLTSLTM
-30 RHLAER
+30 RHLTER
-36 NEQQLRSA
+36 NDQQVRSA

-52 RDQVMDR
+52 RDQVLDR

-71 DVVVVAGGNLSREL
+71 DVVVVAGGGLSREL

-108 RRVPQGEEAAFLAKA
+108 RRVPEGEEAAFLAKA

-129 DFTIHPFAPHA
+129 EFTIHPFVPHA

-173 VLAMRHADIHLTG
+173 VLSMRHADIHLTG
-186 PLQLQASQPPEPGF
+186 PLQLQASSPPEPGF

-210 RAPADPTAREAAT
+210 RPPVEPNAREAAT

-234 EMIGS
+234 EMFGS
-239 LRLNIPGLIIR
+239 LRLNIPGVIIR

-267 EDEQEAVEELS
+267 EDEQEAEGLS

-288 RQWQLSFTATPTF
+288 RQWQLAFTATPTF

-306 LVSIPLVHL
+306 LVSVPLVHL
-315 FGKLFSLLAAGLTF
+315 VGKLVSLLAAGLTF
-329 AVMTT
+329 AVLTT

-356 DGIISKDLQGVVL
+356 DGIISKDLNGVVL

-378 FGYTASEA
+378 FGYPASEA

-401 HEEWS
+401 HEEWW

-421 TRRQHRDGHYIEVLV
+421 TRRQHRDGHLIDVLV

-528 AEEVVGL
+528 AEEVVGR
-535 WRASDFHLP
+535 WHASDLHLP

-552 TLEAEYGLPVAGFR
+552 ALEAEYGLPVAGFR

-600 MRDVSGQ
+600 MRDAGGRI
-607 VSGYLGIAS
+607 SGYLGIAS
-616 DVTERKAAEQEL
+616 DVTERKAAEKEL

-640 TAVSPIVTVDSNG
+640 TAVSPIVTVDSQG

-664 VFGYRAAEVVGQPV
+664 IFGYRAAEVVGQPV

-688 YEALFSCPQEL
+688 YEALFSCPQEI

-739 AIIADVTEQSRQ
+739 AIIADITEQSRQ

-786 ERMFELYEW
+786 DRMFELYEW

-809 RCRVHPDDLGSAE
+809 RCRVHPDDLASAE

-858 RDSRGRVLRVVGIN
+858 RDPRGRVLRVVGIN

-964 LQLDV
+964 LQLDI

-1040 QLARADGQL
+1040 QLSRADGQL

-1179 QAQEQAQP
+1179 QAQQQAQP

-1211 RQADNRP
+1211 RQADHRP

-1347 ATRRIRADARFRT
+1347 ATRRIRADGRFRT

-1396 VARLQRLTG
+1396 VARLRRLTG
-1405 QEVSAAPAAVVVAE
+1405 QEVSVAPAAAPVVE
-1419 GRQVEPLSLVLRRF
+1419 DRQVEPLSIVLRRF

-1447 AEDSV
+1447 AEDSA
-1452 GLLERLAQAWQT
+1452 GLLERLAQAWHT

-1502 GAGVPLEVAM
+1502 GAGVPTEVAV

-1523 ALVDLRGALA
+1523 ALGELRGALA
-1533 EILPPA
+1533 EVLPPPVIA
-1539 VAAPAE
+1539 ETTAATPT
-1545 ADSPIDGD
+1545 D
-1553 TPFDWRTRL
+1553 TQVDWRARL
-1562 DELEALL
+1562 NELEELL
-1569 SQGNLDALE
+1569 SQGNLDALA

>member
-15 LGVFLCGVLLTSVAM
+15 LGVFLFGVLLTSLTM
-30 RHLAER
+30 RHLTER
-36 NEQQLRSA
+36 NDQQVRSA

-52 RDQVMDR
+52 RDQVLDR

-71 DVVVVAGGNLSREL
+71 DVVVVAGGGLSREL

-108 RRVPQGEEAAFLAKA
+108 RRVPEGEEAAFLAKA

-129 DFTIHPFAPHA
+129 EFTIHPFVPHA

-151 AWRNLKAI
+151 TWRNLKAI

-173 VLAMRHADIHLTG
+173 VLSMRHADIHLTG
-186 PLQLQASQPPEPGF
+186 PLQLQASSPPEPGF

-210 RAPADPTAREAAT
+210 RPPVEPAAREAAT

-234 EMIGS
+234 EMFGS
-239 LRLNIPGLIIR
+239 LRLNIPGVIIR

-267 EDEQEAVEELS
+267 EDEQEAEGLS

-288 RQWQLSFTATPTF
+288 RQWQLAFTATPTF

-306 LVSIPLVHL
+306 LVSVPLVHL
-315 FGKLFSLLAAGLTF
+315 VGKLVSLLTAGLTF
-329 AVMTT
+329 AVLTT

-356 DGIISKDLQGVVL
+356 DGIISKDLNGVVL

-378 FGYTASEA
+378 FGYPASEA

-401 HEEWS
+401 HEEWW

-421 TRRQHRDGHYIEVLV
+421 TRRQHRDGHLIDVLV

-528 AEEVVGL
+528 AEEVVGR
-535 WRASDFHLP
+535 WHASDLHLP

-552 TLEAEYGLPVAGFR
+552 ALEAEYGLPVAGFR

-600 MRDVSGQ
+600 MRDAGGQ
-607 VSGYLGIAS
+607 ISGYLGIAS

-628 AASLALTRAILD
+628 AASLALTRAVLD
-640 TAVSPIVTVDSNG
+640 TAVSPIVTVDSQG

-664 VFGYRAAEVVGQPV
+664 IFGYRAAEVVGQPV

-688 YEALFSCPQEL
+688 YEALFSCPQEI

-739 AIIADVTEQSRQ
+739 AIIADITEQSRQ

-786 ERMFELYEW
+786 DRMFELYEW

-809 RCRVHPDDLGSAE
+809 RCRVHPDDLASAE

-858 RDSRGRVLRVVGIN
+858 RDPRGRVLRVVGIN

-1040 QLARADGQL
+1040 QLSRADGQL

-1179 QAQEQAQP
+1179 QAQQQAQP

-1347 ATRRIRADARFRT
+1347 ATRRIRADGRFRT

-1396 VARLQRLTG
+1396 VARLRRLTG
-1405 QEVSAAPAAVVVAE
+1405 QEVSVAPAAAPVVE
-1419 GRQVEPLSLVLRRF
+1419 DRQVEPLSIVLRRF

-1452 GLLERLAQAWQT
+1452 GLLERLAQAWHT

-1502 GAGVPLEVAM
+1502 GAGVPTEVAV

-1523 ALVDLRGALA
+1523 ALGELRGALA
-1533 EILPPA
+1533 EVLPPPVIA
-1539 VAAPAE
+1539 ETTAATPT
-1545 ADSPIDGD
+1545 D
-1553 TPFDWRTRL
+1553 TQVDWRARL
-1562 DELEALL
+1562 NELEELL
-1569 SQGNLDALE
+1569 SQGNLDALA

>member
-1 MFSRLCK
+1 MFKRLLS

-15 LGVFLCGVLLTSVAM
+15 LGVFLCGVLLTSLAM
-30 RHLAER
+30 RQLAAR
-36 NEQQLRSA
+36 NDQQLHSA
-44 LDDVADDV
+44 LDSAADDV
-52 RDQVMDR
+52 RDQVLDR
-59 LRIYEY
+59 LRTYEY

-71 DVVVVAGGNLSREL
+71 DLVVVAGGNLSRQL
-85 LGDYGRVHD
+85 LGNYGRVHD

-108 RRVPQGEEAAFLAKA
+108 RRVPQAEEARFLREAS
-123 RADGAP
+123 ADGWP
-129 DFTIHPFAPHA
+129 NFTIRAFAPHD

-151 AWRNLKAI
+151 ISRNLKAI

-173 VLAMRHADIHLTG
+173 VLSMQHADIHLTG
-186 PLQLQASQPPEPGF
+186 PLQLQASTPPEAGF
-200 LMLLPIYQGG
+200 LMMLPIYEEGLP
-210 RAPADPTAREAAT
+210 PADPRAREAAT

-234 EMIGS
+234 EMFGS

-250 LSDVTVPEAPS
+250 LSDVTVPDAPR
-261 LFYRQG
+261 LFYRHG
-267 EDEQEAVEELS
+267 EDEEGARELS
-278 ERRLVQEVYG
+278 ERRLVQGVYG
-288 RQWQLSFTATPTF
+288 RQWQLAFTATPTF
-301 VAAQH
+301 VAAQN
-306 LVSIPLVHL
+306 LVSVPLVHL

-329 AVMTT
+329 AVLTT

-356 DGIISKDLQGVVL
+356 DGIISKDLNGVVL
-369 SWNHAAEEL
+369 SWNHAAEQL
-378 FGYTASEA
+378 FGYPASEA
-386 VGQRLLDLVVPTELE
+386 VGQRLLDLVVPAELE
-401 HEEWS
+401 HEEWR
-406 VLERIGRG
+406 VLERIGKG

-421 TRRQHRDGHYIEVLV
+421 TRRQHRDGRYIDVLV

-459 LQKAAQAEI
+459 VQKAAQAEI
-468 LALNARLEEQVAQ
+468 LALNARLEGQVAQ

-505 IATDRDGLITLFN
+505 IATDRDGRITLFN

-528 AEEVVGL
+528 ADEVVGT
-535 WRASDFHLP
+535 WHASDFHLP
-544 EELATQGA
+544 EELEAQGQSLSA
-552 TLEAEYGLPVAGFR
+552 QYGAPISGFR

-574 TGADAR
+574 VGAEAR
-580 EWTFVRRDGEHR
+580 EWTYIRRDGEHR

-600 MRDVSGQ
+600 MRDGAGQ

-616 DVTERKAAEQEL
+616 DVTERKAAELEL

-640 TAVSPIVTVDSNG
+640 TAVNPIVTVDSAG

-664 VFGYRAAEVVGQPV
+664 IFGYHAEQVIGQPIH
-678 RRLIP
+678 RLIP

-688 YEALFSCPQEL
+688 YEALFSCPLEL
-699 PDDQASPQGQEMEGR
+699 PDSDSGQQGQEMEGR
-714 RADGSVFPLTLSLG
+714 RQDGSVFPITLSLG

-739 AIIADVTEQSRQ
+739 AIIADITEQSRQ
-751 RQALL
+751 RQVLL
-756 QARDQLTMA
+756 RTRDQLAMA
-765 ADVAQLGIWCWQPDT
+765 ADVAELGIWCWQPDT

-795 TETQRAQGI
+795 TDVQREQGL

-809 RCRVHPDDLGSAE
+809 RCRVHPDDLPDAE
-822 ERLGAAMAGRAVF
+822 ERLGAAMAGRATF
-835 DPVFRVRRQ
+835 DPVFRIRRQ
-844 DGSLRHIIAGARTE
+844 DGSLRHILAGAHTE
-858 RDSRGRVLRVVGIN
+858 RDPRGRVLRVVGIN

-921 QLLQRTALDARQ
+921 QLLQRTALDNRQ

-987 NSGEKNVEINYHLD
+987 NSGEKNVEINYQLE
-1001 AGLPTALIGDSLR
+1001 AGLPTALVGDSLR

-1040 QLARADGQL
+1040 QLSQADGPL

-1057 TGIGISPAQQE
+1057 TGIGISPDQQA

-1117 FWFDAALAVDS
+1117 FWFDVTLAVDS

-1166 LVTSGAAALARVA
+1166 LVTSGAAALEQVA
-1179 QAQEQAQP
+1179 QAQRQGQP

-1202 LLAARQLRE
+1202 LAAARQLHESQSAE
-1211 RQADNRP
+1211 RPR
-1218 KVIMLTGFGRD
+1218 VIMLTGFGRD
-1229 FLTEAQQSDD
+1229 FLNEAQQSGE

-1253 QIVEVVE
+1253 QIVEAVE

-1269 GVHAAAVVDESHRLA
+1269 GVHAAAMVDESHRLA

-1327 GAPLDVV
+1327 GTPLDVV

-1347 ATRRIRADARFRT
+1347 ATRRIRADGRFST

-1396 VARLQRLTG
+1396 VSRLQRLTG
-1405 QEVSAAPAAVVVAE
+1405 REVAPMVSAASVTDE
-1419 GRQVEPLSLVLRRF
+1419 RRIEPLGVILRRF

-1447 AEDSV
+1447 AEDSQD
-1452 GLLERLAQAWQT
+1452 LLARLEQAWSAVDT
-1464 ADSEAAVAVL
+1464 EGAVAVL

-1485 AQRLAARAAE
+1485 AQCLAAHAAD

-1502 GAGVPLEVAM
+1502 GAGIPADVAA
-1512 ELTTLRQLLDE
+1512 ELATLRLLLDE
-1523 ALVDLRGALA
+1523 ALAELRSALA
-1533 EILPPA
+1533 ERLPPPPA
-1539 VAAPAE
+1539 QIAATL
-1545 ADSPIDGD
+1545 IV
-1553 TPFDWRTRL
+1553 DWSARL
-1562 DELEALL
+1562 DELALL
-1569 SQGNLDALE
+1569 LGQGNLEALDR
-1578 LIAELPVHCR
+1578 LAELPSQCR
-1588 AEAQVRYDLLRAQVE
+1588 AEAQVRYDLFRAQVE

-1610 LTTLPDLKEAL
+1610 LATLPDLKEAL

>member
-15 LGVFLCGVLLTSVAM
+15 LGVFLFGVLLTSLTM
-30 RHLAER
+30 RHLTER

-52 RDQVMDR
+52 RDQVLDR

-71 DVVVVAGGNLSREL
+71 DVVVVAGSSLSREL

-108 RRVPQGEEAAFLAKA
+108 RRVPQADEAAFLARA
-123 RADGAP
+123 RADGWP
-129 DFTIHPFAPHA
+129 DFTIHPFASHA

-159 GMDAASDPIRREAA
+159 GLDAASDPIRREAA

-210 RAPADPTAREAAT
+210 QAPADPTAREAAT
-223 LGWSYVPLSIE
+223 LGWSYVPLSID
-234 EMIGS
+234 EMFGS
-239 LRLNIPGLIIR
+239 MRLNIPGLIIR

-267 EDEQEAVEELS
+267 EKEAQGAEAPT

-288 RQWQLSFTATPTF
+288 RQWQLAFTATPAF

-306 LVSIPLVHL
+306 LVSVPLVHL

-378 FGYTASEA
+378 FGYSASEA

-401 HEEWS
+401 HEERS
-406 VLERIGRG
+406 VLARIGRG

-421 TRRQHRDGHYIEVLV
+421 TRRQHRDGHLIEVLV

-448 VGASKTVRDIS
+448 IGASKTVRDIS

-481 RTAELSQTN
+481 RTVELSQTN

-505 IATDRDGLITLFN
+505 IATDHEGRITLFN

-528 AEEVVGL
+528 AAEVVGL
-535 WRASDFHLP
+535 WQASDFHLP
-544 EELATQGA
+544 EELATQGVA
-552 TLEAEYGLPVAGFR
+552 LEAEYGLPVTGFR

-574 TGADAR
+574 AGADAR

-664 VFGYRAAEVVGQPV
+664 IFGYCAAEVIGQPV

-688 YEALFSCPQEL
+688 YEALFSCSQAA
-699 PDDQASPQGQEMEGR
+699 PDDKAAQQGQEMEGR
-714 RADGSVFPLTLSLG
+714 RADGSVFPITLSLG

-739 AIIADVTEQSRQ
+739 AIIADITEQSRQ
-751 RQALL
+751 RQALV
-756 QARDQLTMA
+756 QTRDQLTMA

-786 ERMFELYEW
+786 ERMFDLYEW
-795 TETQRAQGI
+795 SEEQRTRGI

-809 RCRVHPDDLGSAE
+809 RDRVHPDDLGSAE

-835 DPVFRVRRQ
+835 DPVFRIRRR

-858 RDSRGRVLRVVGIN
+858 RDPRGRVLRVVGIN

-921 QLLQRTALDARQ
+921 QLLQRTTLDARQ

-987 NSGEKNVEINYHLD
+987 NSSEKNVEINYHLD

-1040 QLARADGQL
+1040 QLSRDDGQL

-1057 TGIGISPAQQE
+1057 TGIGISPAHQE

-1179 QAQEQAQP
+1179 EAQQQAQP

-1229 FLTEAQQSDD
+1229 FLSETQQSAD

-1347 ATRRIRADARFRT
+1347 ATRRIRADGRFRT

-1405 QEVSAAPAAVVVAE
+1405 QEVSVAPVAAPVGE
-1419 GRQVEPLSLVLRRF
+1419 DCQVEPLSLVLRRF

-1452 GLLERLAQAWQT
+1452 SLLEGLARAWHA

-1502 GAGVPLEVAM
+1502 GAGVPPEVAM

-1523 ALVDLRGALA
+1523 ALVELRSALA
-1533 EILPPA
+1533 ELLPPPVIAETA
-1539 VAAPAE
+1539 VANATHTDPQV
-1545 ADSPIDGD
+1545 
-1553 TPFDWRTRL
+1553 DWRARL
-1562 DELEALL
+1562 DELEQLL

-1588 AEAQVRYDLLRAQVE
+1588 AAAQVRYDLLRAQVE
-1603 TLDFAAA
+1603 TLDFTAA
-1610 LTTLPDLKEAL
+1610 LITLPDLKEAL

>member
-1 MFSRLCK
+1 MFIRLCK
-8 SSRVRWS
+8 SARVRWS
-15 LGVFLCGVLLTSVAM
+15 LGVFLCGVLLTSLAM
-30 RHLAER
+30 RHLAAR
-36 NEQQLRSA
+36 NDQQLRSA
-44 LDDVADDV
+44 LDSAAEDV
-52 RDQVMDR
+52 RDQVLDR
-59 LRIYEY
+59 LHIYEY

-71 DVVVVAGGNLSREL
+71 DVVVVAGGNLSRQL
-85 LGDYGRVHD
+85 LGNYGRVHD

-108 RRVPQGEEAAFLAKA
+108 RRVPQADEARFLRDAS
-123 RADGAP
+123 ADGWP
-129 DFTIHPFAPHA
+129 NFTIRAFAPHD

-151 AWRNLKAI
+151 ISRNLRAI
-159 GMDAASDPIRREAA
+159 GMDAASDPVRREAA
-173 VLAMRHADIHLTG
+173 VLSMRHADIHLTG
-186 PLQLQASQPPEPGF
+186 PVQLQASTPPEPGF
-200 LMLLPIYQGG
+200 LMMLPIYDEGL
-210 RAPADPTAREAAT
+210 PPVDPSAREAAT

-234 EMIGS
+234 EMFGS
-239 LRLNIPGLIIR
+239 LRLNTPGLIIR
-250 LSDVTVPEAPS
+250 LSDVTVPDAPR

-267 EDEQEAVEELS
+267 EEEEGAQELS
-278 ERRLVQEVYG
+278 ERRLVQDVYG
-288 RQWQLSFTATPTF
+288 RQWQLAFTATPTF
-301 VAAQH
+301 VAAQN
-306 LVSIPLVHL
+306 LVSVPLVHL

-329 AVMTT
+329 ALLTT

-356 DGIISKDLQGVVL
+356 DGIISKDLNGVVL
-369 SWNHAAEEL
+369 SWNPAAEQL
-378 FGYTASEA
+378 FGYSASEA
-386 VGQRLLDLVVPTELE
+386 VGQRLLDLVVPAELE
-401 HEEWS
+401 HEEWW

-421 TRRQHRDGHYIEVLV
+421 TRRHHRDGHLIDVLV

-459 LQKAAQAEI
+459 VQKAAQAEI

-505 IATDRDGLITLFN
+505 IATDREGRITLFN

-528 AEEVVGL
+528 ADEVVGS
-535 WRASDFHLP
+535 WHASDFHLP
-544 EELATQGA
+544 AELAAQG
-552 TLEAEYGLPVAGFR
+552 EALSAQYGTPISGFR

-574 TGADAR
+574 IGAEAR
-580 EWTFVRRDGEHR
+580 EWTYVRRDGEHR
-592 DVSLVVTT
+592 EISLVVTT
-600 MRDVSGQ
+600 MRDGAGQ
-607 VSGYLGIAS
+607 IGGYLGIAS

-628 AASLALTRAILD
+628 EASLALTRAILD
-640 TAVSPIVTVDSNG
+640 TAVNPVLTVDDAG
-653 LVRSFNPAGER
+653 RVRSFNPAGER
-664 VFGYRAAEVVGQPV
+664 VFGYAAESVIGQDI

-683 GYLAG
+683 SYLTG
-688 YEALFSCPQEL
+688 YEALFTLDGEGESGPVDSL
-699 PDDQASPQGQEMEGR
+699 GHDTLGR
-714 RADGSVFPLTLSLG
+714 RGDGSEFPITLSLG
-728 VMWTDGERLAV
+728 ITWVDGQRLAV
-739 AIIADVTEQSRQ
+739 AMIADITEQCRQ
-751 RQALL
+751 RDALL
-756 QARDQLTMA
+756 QTRDQLTMA
-765 ADVAQLGIWCWQPDT
+765 AEVAALGIWCWQPESDR
-780 GQVQCN
+780 VQCN
-786 ERMFELYEW
+786 EHMVELYEW
-795 TETQRAQGI
+795 NSEQVRRGLV
-804 TYNDW
+804 YEDW
-809 RCRVHPDDLGSAE
+809 RRCVHPDDLADTEALLS
-822 ERLGAAMAGRAVF
+822 AAMAGQAVF
-835 DPVFRVRRQ
+835 DPVFRICRQ
-844 DGSLRHIIAGARTE
+844 DGAIRHIQAGARTE
-858 RDSRGRVLRVVGIN
+858 RDPRGRVLRVVGIN

-885 REERTRADLASQAKS
+885 REERTRADAASQAKS

-921 QLLQRTALDARQ
+921 QLLQRTALDTRQ

-987 NSGEKNVEINYHLD
+987 NSGEKNVEINYQLE

-1040 QLARADGQL
+1040 QLSCADGQL

-1057 TGIGISPAQQE
+1057 TGIGISPAQQA

-1098 VELMDGQLQVESEL
+1098 VELMDGQLQVESQL

-1128 QGEAQLAPV
+1128 QGEAQLATI

-1143 ADDNTLVGE
+1143 ADDNILVGE

-1166 LVTSGAAALARVA
+1166 LVTSGAAALDQVA
-1179 QAQEQAQP
+1179 QAQQQGQP

-1202 LLAARQLRE
+1202 LAAARQLHE
-1211 RQADNRP
+1211 QQLASRP
-1218 KVIMLTGFGRD
+1218 RVIMLTGFGRD
-1229 FLTEAQQSDD
+1229 FLSETQQSGE

-1260 RALGAEIPA
+1260 RALGAEVPA

-1347 ATRRIRADARFRT
+1347 ATRRIRADGRFGR
-1360 LPILAMTANASHTD
+1360 LPILAMTANASHAD

-1396 VARLQRLTG
+1396 VSRLRRLTG
-1405 QEVSAAPAAVVVAE
+1405 QEGAPVASAAPLAE
-1419 GRQVEPLSLVLRRF
+1419 DRPIEPLSTVLRRF

-1439 FGSLLERF
+1439 FGALLERF
-1447 AEDSV
+1447 AEDSL
-1452 GLLERLAQAWQT
+1452 GLLTRLEHAWNT
-1464 ADSEAAVAVL
+1464 GDSEVAVAVL

-1485 AQRLAARAAE
+1485 AQHLATRAAA

-1502 GAGVPLEVAM
+1502 GAGIPLDVAA
-1512 ELTTLRQLLDE
+1512 ELASLRQLLDE
-1523 ALVDLRGALA
+1523 ALADLRSALA
-1533 EILPPA
+1533 ELLPPPP
-1539 VAAPAE
+1539 PAQ
-1545 ADSPIDGD
+1545 IDA
-1553 TPFDWRTRL
+1553 TLEVNWSARL
-1562 DELEALL
+1562 DELELL
-1569 SQGNLDALE
+1569 LNQGNLEALDR
-1578 LIAELPVHCR
+1578 LAELPDQCC
-1588 AEAQVRYDLLRAQVE
+1588 AEAQVRYDLFRAQVE
-1603 TLDFAAA
+1603 TLDFVAA

>member
-1 MFSRLCK
+1 MFKRLCK

-15 LGVFLCGVLLTSVAM
+15 LGVFLCGVVLTSLTM
-30 RHLAER
+30 RHLVQR
-36 NEQQLRSA
+36 NDQMLRSA
-44 LDDVADDV
+44 LDSAAEDV
-52 RDQVMDR
+52 RDQVLDR

-71 DVVVVAGGNLSREL
+71 DVVVVAGDNLSRQL
-85 LGDYGRVHD
+85 LGNYGRVHD

-108 RRVPQGEEAAFLAKA
+108 RRVPQADEARFLREAS
-123 RADGAP
+123 ADDWP
-129 DFTIHPFAPHA
+129 EFSIQPFTPHA

-151 AWRNLKAI
+151 SWRNLKAI
-159 GMDAASDPIRREAA
+159 GMDAASDPARREAA
-173 VLAMRHADIHLTG
+173 VLSMRHADIHLTG
-186 PLQLQASQPPEPGF
+186 PLQLQASSPPEPGF

-210 RAPADPTAREAAT
+210 RPPADPNAREAAT

-234 EMIGS
+234 EMFGS

-250 LSDVTVPEAPS
+250 VSDVTEPAAS
-261 LFYRQG
+261 RLFYRQG
-267 EDEQEAVEELS
+267 DDEEGAQEVS
-278 ERRLVQEVYG
+278 ERRLIQDVYG
-288 RQWQLSFTATPTF
+288 RQWQLAFTATPTF
-301 VAAQH
+301 VAAQN
-306 LVSIPLVHL
+306 LVSVPLVHL
-315 FGKLFSLLAAGLTF
+315 FGKLFSLLGAGLTF
-329 AVMTT
+329 ALLTT

-356 DGIISKDLQGVVL
+356 DGIISKDLNGVVL

-378 FGYTASEA
+378 FGYPASAA
-386 VGQRLLDLVVPTELE
+386 VGRRLLDLVVPTELE
-401 HEEWS
+401 HEEWW
-406 VLERIGRG
+406 VLERIGKG

-421 TRRQHRDGHYIEVLV
+421 TRRQHRDGHLIDVLV

-459 LQKAAQAEI
+459 VQKAAQAEI

-490 RLLGDVLRAASEVGI
+490 LLLGDVLRSASEVGI
-505 IATDRDGLITLFN
+505 IATDRQGCITLFN
-518 EGAERLLGYR
+518 AGAERLLGYR

-535 WRASDFHLP
+535 WQASDFHLP
-544 EELATQGA
+544 EELETRGA
-552 TLEAEYGLPVAGFR
+552 ALEAEYGAPVAGFR

-574 TGADAR
+574 AGAEAR
-580 EWTFVRRDGEHR
+580 EWTYVRRDGEHR

-600 MRDVSGQ
+600 MRDAGGQ
-607 VSGYLGIAS
+607 ISGYLGIAS

-640 TAVSPIVTVDSNG
+640 TAVSPIVTVDSAG

-664 VFGYRAAEVVGQPV
+664 VFGYRADEVIGQPI

-688 YEALFSCPQEL
+688 YEALFSCPQEI
-699 PDDQASPQGQEMEGR
+699 PNEQATQQGQETEGR
-714 RADGSVFPLTLSLG
+714 RADGSVFPITLSLG

-739 AIIADVTEQSRQ
+739 AIIADITEQSRQ
-751 RQALL
+751 RQVLL
-756 QARDQLTMA
+756 QTRDQLTMA
-765 ADVAQLGIWCWQPDT
+765 ADVAELGIWCWQPDT

-786 ERMFELYEW
+786 DRMFELYEW
-795 TETQRAQGI
+795 TDAQREAGI

-809 RCRVHPDDLGSAE
+809 RCRVHPEDLDDAE

-835 DPVFRVRRQ
+835 DPVFRIRRQ
-844 DGSLRHIIAGARTE
+844 DGSLRHVLAGARTE
-858 RDSRGRVLRVVGIN
+858 RDPRGRVLRVVGIN
-872 RDITEQLELEHRL
+872 RDITEQLQLEHRL
-885 REERTRADLASQAKS
+885 REERTRADAASQAKS

-933 GDYLTKAQQA
+933 GDYLIKAQQA

-987 NSGEKNVEINYHLD
+987 NSGEKNVEINYHLE

-1040 QLARADGQL
+1040 QLSRADGQL
-1049 RLEFSVQD
+1049 RLEFAVQD
-1057 TGIGISPAQQE
+1057 TGIGISPAHQE

-1117 FWFDAALAVDS
+1117 FWFDAALAVDAAV
-1128 QGEAQLAPV
+1128 ETQLAPV

-1166 LVTSGAAALARVA
+1166 LVTSGSAALDRIA
-1179 QAQEQAQP
+1179 QARQQEQP

-1202 LLAARQLRE
+1202 LVTARRLHEQP
-1211 RQADNRP
+1211 QASRP

-1229 FLTEAQQSDD
+1229 FLTETQQSAE

-1260 RALGAEIPA
+1260 RALGAEVPA
-1269 GVHAAAVVDESHRLA
+1269 GIHAAAVVDESRRLA

-1320 GVERVLS
+1320 GVERVLA
-1327 GAPLDVV
+1327 GGPLDVV

-1347 ATRRIRADARFRT
+1347 ATRRIRADGRFAT

-1379 AAGMDDHIGKPI
+1379 AAGMDDHVGKPI

-1405 QEVSAAPAAVVVAE
+1405 QEVSAAPVVAPLDE
-1419 GRQVEPLSLVLRRF
+1419 DRQVEPLSLVLRRF

-1439 FGSLLERF
+1439 FGALLERF

-1452 GLLERLAQAWQT
+1452 SLLEGLARAWHA

-1523 ALVDLRGALA
+1523 ALVELRSALA
-1533 EILPPA
+1533 ELLPPV
-1539 VAAPAE
+1539 VAATATHT
-1545 ADSPIDGD
+1545 D
-1553 TPFDWRTRL
+1553 TQVDWRARL
-1562 DELEALL
+1562 DELEQLL

-1588 AEAQVRYDLLRAQVE
+1588 AAAQARYDLLRAQVE